1 LSVYNAEF
9 LEIVEDTRSIA
20 VGNLFECSSSICFG
34 VENVVNEIIRI
45 GGDAME
51 IELAKGVEVLIDMD
65 QYLSSGVHIGTRQ
78 KTGAMVPYIYRVR
91 PDGLYVLDVRKT
103 DDRIRMASR
112 LLAKYEPERVLVV
125 SARQYGQRPVQKFGE
140 VTRAT
145 VIIGRVIPGTL
156 TNPSYK
162 GYIEPSALVITDPL
176 ADEQPLREAAEVGIP
191 VIGLCDTDN
200 ETAGI
205 DLVIPTNNKGRKA
218 LALVYWLLARQVL
231 RERGE
236 LAPDNPFEVSVE
248 EFETK

>member
-1 LSVYNAEF
+1 MDIEF
-9 LEIVEDTRSIA
+9 VKEA
-20 VGNLFECSSSICFG
+20 
-34 VENVVNEIIRI
+34 
-45 GGDAME
+45 
-51 IELAKGVEVLIDMD
+51 EVLTDMD

-103 DDRIRMASR
+103 DERIRFASR
-112 LLAKYEPERVLVV
+112 LLAKFEPELVLAV

-140 VTRAT
+140 VTKGTA
-145 VIIGRVIPGTL
+145 IIGRLIPGTL
-156 TNPSYK
+156 TNPAYK
-162 GYIEPSALVITDPL
+162 GYMEPSALIITDPL
-176 ADEQPLREAAEVGIP
+176 ADEQALREAAEVGIP

-200 ETAGI
+200 ETANI

-236 LAPDNPFEVSVE
+236 IASNQDFKFSID

>member
-1 LSVYNAEF
+1 
-9 LEIVEDTRSIA
+9 
-20 VGNLFECSSSICFG
+20 
-34 VENVVNEIIRI
+34 
-45 GGDAME
+45 ME
-51 IELAKGVEVLIDMD
+51 IEPVKEVEGLIDMD

-103 DDRIRMASR
+103 DERIRLAGR
-112 LLAKYEPERVLVV
+112 LLSRYEPERVLAV

-162 GYIEPSALVITDPL
+162 GYIEPNALVITDPL

-200 ETAGI
+200 ETADI
-205 DLVIPTNNKGRKA
+205 DVVIPTNNKGKKA

-231 RERGE
+231 KERGE
-236 LAPDNPFEVSVE
+236 ITSDQDFKFSVD

>member
-1 LSVYNAEF
+1 
-9 LEIVEDTRSIA
+9 
-20 VGNLFECSSSICFG
+20 
-34 VENVVNEIIRI
+34 
-45 GGDAME
+45 ME

-78 KTGAMVPYIYRVR
+78 KTGAMAPYIYRVR

-103 DDRIRMASR
+103 DERIRMAGR
-112 LLAKYEPERVLVV
+112 LLAKYEPERVLAV

-162 GYIEPSALVITDPL
+162 GYMEPGALVITDPL

-200 ETAGI
+200 ETADI